1 MVSPI
6 PSSLQERRRQSFLDM
21 GGPNSIHNFASSF
34 KRTQEYLGLGMVE
47 TTLGD
52 DLSPCTS
59 PISTPNVN
67 SGFIGTP
74 LSAKD
79 SNYGTFSPV
88 GSSSTADRPQGYDH
102 INSFVYPADEEA
114 NMLPA
119 LSKANL
125 AARHSAQGSSTS
137 YQTIFNSVNTLMGIA
152 MLSLSFGMK
161 LSGLVVGTALLV
173 IFSLAS
179 NETAKII
186 GRILKKHPEAST
198 YGDIAYLYGGK
209 KFQALATSIFIFDL
223 VGASVLLVLLFAD
236 SFKLLFPL
244 LNIVVLKFVIVLIT
258 FFTSFMPLRIISSFS
273 VTGIL
278 STMGVLVLI
287 IICGFSSQ
295 STPGSLL
302 NPATINLWPESASS
316 LFLSLGVF
324 MAPWGGHPV
333 FPELYKDMRT
343 PTKYKKSC
351 NISFLTTFGFD
362 YLIAI
367 VGFLMFGMSCEDS
380 LTKNIMETK
389 GYPSWI
395 NPVFC
400 FFFGLLPISKLSLIV
415 RPIISVYENYF
426 RMNEQSQIVYKFG
439 RRVTP
444 ISFTKICARAV
455 SMSFIFILSLIFT
468 SFGNVIAF
476 LGSAICFTIC
486 LAFPL
491 IFHLKINS
499 DDLTKTERFFTICG
513 IILSFFGGI
522 MGSYAS
528 IAF

>member
-1 MVSPI
+1 MDSPT
-6 PSSLQERRRQSFLDM
+6 PSPPQQGRRQSFLDM

-34 KRTQEYLGLGMVE
+34 KRTQEYLGLGVVE
-47 TTLGD
+47 STLGD

-59 PISTPNVN
+59 PIQTLNN
-67 SGFIGTP
+67 GTFGNP
-74 LSAKD
+74 PSAD
-79 SNYGTFSPV
+79 SNYGTFSSV
-88 GSSSTADRPQGYDH
+88 GSSSNNERHQGYDH
-102 INSFVYPADEEA
+102 INSFVYPIDEEA
-114 NMLPA
+114 NILPP
-119 LSKANL
+119 LSKAGL
-125 AARHSAQGSSTS
+125 ETRLGAQGSSTS

-161 LSGLVVGTALLV
+161 LSGLIPGTVILV
-173 IFSLAS
+173 MCSLAS

-186 GRILKKHPEAST
+186 GKILKKHPEAST
-198 YGDIAYLYGGK
+198 YGDIAYIYGGK
-209 KFQALATSIFIFDL
+209 KFQALATTIFLFDL
-223 VGASVLLVLLFAD
+223 VGATILLVLLFAD
-236 SFKLLFPL
+236 SFKLLFPQV
-244 LNIVVLKFVIVLIT
+244 NIVFLKAAIVLVT
-258 FFTSFMPLRIISSFS
+258 FFTSFMPLSIISSFS

-278 STMGVLVLI
+278 STMSVLMLI
-287 IICGFSSQ
+287 IVCGFSSEI
-295 STPGSLL
+295 TPGSLL
-302 NPATINLWPESASS
+302 NPTTINLWPESGTKLA
-316 LFLSLGVF
+316 LSLGVF

-333 FPELYKDMRT
+333 FPELFKDMRT
-343 PTKYKKSC
+343 PSKYNKCC
-351 NISFLTTFGFD
+351 NISFFTTFGFD

-367 VGFLMFGMSCEDS
+367 VGFLMFGLSCEDS
-380 LTKNIMETK
+380 LTKNIMGTK

-426 RMNEQSQIVYKFG
+426 RMNEQNIIVYKFG
-439 RRVTP
+439 RRVAP
-444 ISFTKICARAV
+444 LSFSKICARV
-455 SMSFIFILSLIFT
+455 GFLSFIFILSLIFT

-491 IFHLKINS
+491 LFHLKINS
-499 DDLTKTERFFTICG
+499 DELTKMGKILTICG
-513 IILSFFGGI
+513 IVLSVFGGI